1 MMALVTLEHNNR
13 EFAALQDEWGAL
25 VERTRVHQV
34 FHSWHW
40 ITTWWQFH
48 LNTVELWLLI
58 ARDEKDG
65 RLIGVVPMVLREV
78 HPTKKVP
85 IGWRQLEMMVTDEV
99 LYHRDFIIE
108 TGREAEVLP
117 LFLELLLVEQERWDV
132 LRFADLS
139 PFSNCVPLLSE
150 HPHIDWEHKPGN
162 TFPYLS
168 LPPDWTGYH
177 KRLSKAVRQQ
187 LLQIDRQVEEQ
198 IGDNWSFEIIDD
210 SQRLSAILLQL
221 RHFQH
226 IQFQVDQVPITF
238 YDNLTSRFYFKVAKR
253 LFTQGGMR
261 VFVLRFHG
269 EVAAILW
276 VFVQQ
281 HTLSCF
287 SFGQHQKFV
296 QYDTETLLI
305 EQAIRYAIATFMHQ
319 IEFMAWDH
327 GMPLDFGTEQLTG
340 HDFTW
345 YRTKKASMLRH
356 AVEWGRANRER
367 TQHMLETVR
376 ARLRGEDITL
386 TELNDTDWKNPF

>member
-1 MMALVTLEHNNR
+1 MAIVTLGHTSR
-13 EFAALQDEWGAL
+13 ELVALQDEWGGL
-25 VERTRVHQV
+25 LERSRAHRA

-48 LNTVELWLLI
+48 LNDVELWLLV
-58 ARDEKDG
+58 ARDEQDG
-65 RLIGVVPMVLREV
+65 RLIGAAPLVLREV

-85 IGWRQLEMMVTDEV
+85 ITWRQLEMMVADEV
-99 LYHRDFIIE
+99 LYHRDFVIE

-117 LFLELLLVEQERWDV
+117 LFLELLLAEQERWDV
-132 LRFADLS
+132 LRFANLS

-150 HPHIDWEHKPGN
+150 QPHIDWDHRAGAS
-162 TFPYLS
+162 FPYLA
-168 LPPDWTGYH
+168 LPQDWTGYH
-177 KRLSKAVRQQ
+177 KRLSKATRHQ
-187 LLQIDRQVEEQ
+187 LSQIDHKVEAQ
-198 IGDNWSFEIIDD
+198 IGDDWAFEIIDD
-210 SQRLSAILLQL
+210 PQQLSAILLQL

-226 IQFQVDQVPITF
+226 VQFQVDQVPVTF
-238 YDNLTSRFYFKVAKR
+238 YDNITTRFYFKVAKR

-261 VFVLRFHG
+261 VFVLRFHD

-305 EQAIRYAIATFMHQ
+305 EQAIRYAIGTFMHQ

-327 GMPLDFGTEQLTG
+327 GMPLDFGTEILTP

-345 YRTKKASMLRH
+345 YRAKKASMLRQ
-356 AVEWGRANRER
+356 AVELGRASKER
-367 TQHMLETVR
+367 TQQMLETVR
-376 ARLRGEDITL
+376 ARLLGEDITL
-386 TELNDTDWKNPF
+386 ADLSDTDWKDPF